1 MEKEEVEK
9 KIIFFSRSVFLR
21 YVLTIFIT
29 FFTIFFIK
37 DILFSNMSEF
47 CNICRYIISK
57 NSKKIAY
64 FIIVMLVVF
73 FIRRKLELCLIKKK
87 LFERIVKNI
96 YDFFPYIKIKF
107 IDFETRCI
115 IILSNLVSL
124 LIILSS
130 IRIPFSIDFYV
141 QKWDYIFL
149 VVFIMGILEYY
160 SYHQMKVYFEKEDD
174 RYRLKV
180 EAFFRVLIFF
190 VIICNGIYIV
200 QNTSL

>member
-1 MEKEEVEK
+1 MEEIEK

-47 CNICRYIISK
+47 FNIYRYIISN
-57 NSKKIAY
+57 NSKKIAC
-64 FIIVMLVVF
+64 FIIIMLVAF
-73 FIRRKLELCLIKKK
+73 FIRGKLELCLIKEN
-87 LFERIVKNI
+87 LCDCIVKSI
-96 YDFFPYIKIKF
+96 CDFFSYIKIEF
-107 IDFETRCI
+107 IDFKIRCI
-115 IILSNLVSL
+115 IILSNLVSF
-124 LIILSS
+124 LIILFF
-130 IRIPFSIDFYV
+130 IGIPFSIDFYL
-141 QKWDYIFL
+141 QKWDWIFL
-149 VVFIMGILEYY
+149 LIFIMGILEYY
-160 SYHQMKVYFEKEDD
+160 SYHQMKFYFEKEDD
-174 RYRLKV
+174 RCRLKV